1 MMRISPY
8 TIVTVALSRF
18 AGSSPLTAATARSVT
33 SITRCAD
40 IGAALGLVPALTLP
54 SQIAKDPAATG
65 STAAYKSR
73 SLTPTWVVSFIAIV
87 AALVLLHTPCALA
100 VTPLTDRNIRR
111 AATAWID
118 KPTEATAKEVEDRG
132 RWGRHDATLAMDPEE
147 TTYPIK
153 NQRTKPWPVG

>member
-1 MMRISPY
+1 M
-8 TIVTVALSRF
+8 AQLLDD
-18 AGSSPLTAATARSVT
+18 GRSVRGPRLP
-33 SITRCAD
+33 SIRPAFRCTDVA
-40 IGAALGLVPALTLP
+40 AALGLVHALTLP
-54 SQIAKDPAATG
+54 SQIATTSARTG
-65 STAAYKSR
+65 STSARKSR
-73 SLTPTWVVSFIAIV
+73 SLTPTWVVSFIAII
-87 AALVLLHTPCALA
+87 AALVLPHTPCALA
-100 VTPLTDRNIRR
+100 VRVTPLTDGNIRR